1 MDHQFEVM
9 RLVGELTDVPV
20 PRVRWLEPHGNVLG
34 APFFLM
40 DYVDGEVPPDIMP
53 YTFGGN
59 WFANATATQR
69 RALQDNTIGVLAE
82 LHGIPDA
89 EGAFGFLAESKPSG
103 QTALAHRFGWLEA
116 WYASAAA
123 GIGRSPLAEHA
134 LRWLHDNFPR
144 GPKAS
149 ESVLNWGDSRIGN
162 VLYRDFRPT
171 AVLDWEMATLGP
183 RGLDI
188 AWMIFAHRVYE
199 ELAKLAGVPGLPD
212 VMREDDVVATYT
224 ALAGVDPG
232 DLSWYYVYCGV
243 IWCCV
248 FMRTGARRIRF
259 GELERPDDIESLFY
273 HRPLLAQLTEWSG

>member
-1 MDHQFEVM
+1 
-9 RLVGELTDVPV
+9 VPK
-20 PRVRWLEPHGNVLG
+20 VRWLEPEGTVLG

-40 DYVDGEVPPDIMP
+40 DYVDGVVPPDIMP

-59 WFANATATQR
+59 WFADASATQR
-69 RALQDNTIGVLAE
+69 RTLQDNTISVIAR
-82 LHGIPDA
+82 LHAIPDA
-89 EGAFGFLAESKPSG
+89 ERTFAFLEEDKPPG
-103 QTALAHRFGWLEA
+103 QTALEHRFGWLEA
-116 WYASAAA
+116 WYSSAAA
-123 GIGRSPLAEHA
+123 GIGRSPLTEHA

-144 GPKAS
+144 GSAAS

-162 VLYRDFRPT
+162 VLYRDFRPV

-183 RGLDI
+183 RALDI
-188 AWMIFAHRVYE
+188 SWMIFAHQVYE

-224 ALAGVDPG
+224 ALAGADPG

-273 HRPLLAQLTEWSG
+273 HRPLLAQLTKWSG